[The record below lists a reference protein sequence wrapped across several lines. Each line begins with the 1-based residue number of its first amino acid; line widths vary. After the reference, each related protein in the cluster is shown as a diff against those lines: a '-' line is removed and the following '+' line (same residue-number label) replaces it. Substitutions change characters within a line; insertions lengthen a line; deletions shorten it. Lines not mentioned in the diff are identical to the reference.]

1 MLGVGGEYRL
11 ATLEKVTGFVSTA
24 VEQAAQRAVE
34 RKIAEELGVRDGQVK
49 AAVDLLDGGATVPF
63 IARYRKE
70 ATGELD
76 DAQLRALE
84 ERLRYLRE
92 LEERRA
98 AVLESVEAQGKLD
111 DALRAQILGADSK
124 ARLEDIYLPFK
135 PKRRTKAQ
143 IAREAGLEPLAQA
156 LLADPGLDPQAT
168 AAGYLNEAVADQA
181 AALEGA
187 RAILVERFAE
197 DADLIGTLRERMWT
211 RGRLVAT
218 VRAGK
223 EQDGA
228 KFSDYFDF
236 AEPYTRLPSHRILA
250 MLRGEKEEILDL
262 ELSPEDGEAAGDLP
276 GPGDYEQR
284 IAARFGIA
292 DHGRPGDRWLGDTV
306 RWAWRTRILVRLGI
320 DLRTRLRQEAEDEA
334 VRVFAANL
342 RDLLLAAPAGTR
354 ATMGLDPG
362 FRTGVKVAV
371 VDATGKVLAH
381 DTIYP
386 HQPANKWDA
395 ALATLAALAR
405 AHGVDLIA
413 IGNGTAS
420 RETDKLAEDLVKRH
434 PELKLTKAMVSE
446 AGASVYSASAFA
458 SQELPELN
466 VSIRGAVS
474 IARRL
479 QDPLAELVKIDPKS
493 IGVGQYQHDLS
504 EVKLSRSLD
513 AVVEDCVNAV
523 GVDVN
528 TASAPLLTR
537 VSGITGTLADN
548 IVAHRD
554 ANGPFRTRRALKDV
568 ARLGPKAFEQCAGFL
583 RIPGGDD
590 PLDASSVHPEA
601 YPVVRRILAATG
613 GDLRGLIGNGAALR
627 ALRPGDFADE
637 TFGIPTVTDILGELD
652 KPGRDPRPA
661 FKTATFK
668 EGVDKIGDLEVGMVL
683 EGVVTNVA
691 AFGAFVDVGV
701 HQDGLVHVS
710 ALSKNFVKDPRE
722 VVKPGD
728 IVRVRVTTVDVPR
741 KRIGL
746 TLRLDDEV
754 GAGRP
759 AGGGGGERRG
769 QGGGER
775 GGDRGGDRGA
785 RPPRQDRRGS
795 GGGGGGSAPAPV
807 GNSAMADALRRAGL
821 AGGGAAG
828 SGSGSGSGGRSGR
841 R

>member
-1 MLGVGGEYRL
+1 M
-11 ATLEKVTGFVSTA
+11 STA

-34 RKIAEELGVRDGQVK
+34 RKIAEELGVREGQVK
-49 AAVDLLDGGATVPF
+49 AAVDLLDGGSTVPF

-92 LEERRA
+92 LEERRSA
-98 AVLESVEAQGKLD
+98 ILESVEAQGKLD
-111 DALRAQILGADSK
+111 DTLRGQILAADSK

-143 IAREAGLEPLAQA
+143 IAREAGLEPLADA

-168 AAGYLNEAVADQA
+168 AAGYLNESVADQA
-181 AALEGA
+181 AALDGA
-187 RAILVERFAE
+187 RSILVERFAE

-218 VRAGK
+218 VRDGK

-236 AEPYTRLPSHRILA
+236 AEPYTKLPSHRILA
-250 MLRGEKEEILDL
+250 MLRGEKEEVLDL
-262 ELSPEDGEAAGDLP
+262 ELSPEDGQDSGDLP
-276 GPGDYEQR
+276 GQSDYEQR
-284 IAARFGIA
+284 IAARFGVA
-292 DHGRPGDRWLGDTV
+292 DHGRPGDKWLGDTV

-371 VDATGKVLAH
+371 VDATGKVVAH

-395 ALATLAALAR
+395 SIATLAALAKK
-405 AHGVDLIA
+405 HDVDLVA

-420 RETDKLAEDLVKRH
+420 RETDKLAEDLIKRH
-434 PELKLTKAMVSE
+434 PELKLTKAIVSE
-446 AGASVYSASAFA
+446 AGASVYSASAYA
-458 SQELPELN
+458 SQELPDLN

-504 EVKLSRSLD
+504 ELKLSRSLD

-528 TASAPLLTR
+528 TASSPLLTR

-548 IVAHRD
+548 IVSHRD

-583 RIPGGDD
+583 RIPGGED

-613 GDLRGLIGNGAALR
+613 GDLPSLIGNSTALR
-627 ALRPGDFADE
+627 ALRPGDFADD
-637 TFGIPTVTDILGELD
+637 TFGVPTVTDILGELD

-661 FKTATFK
+661 FRTATFK

-710 ALSKNFVKDPRE
+710 ALSKTFVKDPRE

-728 IVRVRVTTVDVPR
+728 IVKVRVTAVDVPR

-754 GAGRP
+754 GRP
-759 AGGGGGERRG
+759 QGGG
-769 QGGGER
+769 QGGGRER
-775 GGDRGGDRGA
+775 GGDRGGERGGERGP

-795 GGGGGGSAPAPV
+795 GGGGSGNGGGGGAPA

-821 AGGGAAG
+821 AGG
-828 SGSGSGSGGRSGR
+828 SGPGQGSGSGGRSGR

>member
-1 MLGVGGEYRL
+1 M
-11 ATLEKVTGFVSTA
+11 TTP
-24 VEQAAQRAVE
+24 VEQVARQAQQAIE
-34 RKIAEELGVRDGQVK
+34 RKIAEELGVREGQVK
-49 AAVDLLDGGATVPF
+49 SAVELLDGGATVPF
-63 IARYRKE
+63 VARYRKE
-70 ATGELD
+70 VTGSLD
-76 DAQLRALE
+76 DAQLRTLE

-98 AVLESVEAQGKLD
+98 AVLESIEAQGKLD
-111 DALRAQILGADSK
+111 DALRAQVLAADSK

-143 IAREAGLEPLAQA
+143 IAREAGLAPLAET
-156 LLADPGLDPQAT
+156 LLADPSQDPAAL
-168 AAGYLNEAVADQA
+168 AAGFLNESVAEPA

-187 RAILVERFAE
+187 RAILVERFGE
-197 DADLIGTLRERMWT
+197 DADLVGSLRERMWT

-218 VRAGK
+218 VRDGK

-228 KFSDYFDF
+228 KFADYFDF
-236 AEPYTRLPSHRILA
+236 AEPYTKLPSHRILA
-250 MLRGEKEEILDL
+250 MLRGEKEEVLDL
-262 ELSPEDGEAAGDLP
+262 DLSPYDGEEGDLP
-276 GPGDYEQR
+276 GENDYERR

-292 DHGRPGDRWLGDTV
+292 DHGRPADKWLGDTV
-306 RWAWRTRILVRLGI
+306 RWAWRTRVLVRLGI
-320 DLRTRLRQEAEDEA
+320 DLRSRLRAEAEDEA

-371 VDATGKVLAH
+371 VDATGKVLAY

-395 ALATLAALAR
+395 ALASLAALAKK
-405 AHGVDLIA
+405 HDVDLVA

-420 RETDKLAEDLVKRH
+420 RETDKLAEDLLKRH

-458 SQELPELN
+458 SQELPELD

-554 ANGPFRTRRALKDV
+554 ANGPFRTRRQLKDV
-568 ARLGPKAFEQCAGFL
+568 SRLGPKAFEQCAGFL
-583 RIPGGDD
+583 RIPDGDD

-601 YPVVRRILAATG
+601 YPVVRRILASTG
-613 GDLRGLIGNGAALR
+613 GELRGLIGNGERLR
-627 ALRPGDFADE
+627 ALRPADFADDV
-637 TFGIPTVTDILGELD
+637 FGVPTVTDILGELD

-661 FKTATFK
+661 FRTATFK

-710 ALSKNFVKDPRE
+710 ALSRNFVKDPRE

-728 IVRVRVTTVDVPR
+728 IVKVRVVSVDVPR

-754 GAGRP
+754 GRDR
-759 AGGGGGERRG
+759 GGDRG
-769 QGGGER
+769 DRGER
-775 GGDRGGDRGA
+775 GGDRGRGGERGGERQA
-785 RPPRQDRRGS
+785 RPPRQERRGGGQDRRGQGSGSGGSGGS
-795 GGGGGGSAPAPV
+795 GGGASLA
-807 GNSAMADALRRAGL
+807 NSAMADALRRAGL
-821 AGGGAAG
+821 TGGDGG
-828 SGSGSGSGGRSGR
+828 SGDRRSGR

>member
-1 MLGVGGEYRL
+1 M
-11 ATLEKVTGFVSTA
+11 STA

-34 RKIAEELGVRDGQVK
+34 RKIAEELGVREGQVK
-49 AAVDLLDGGATVPF
+49 AAVDLLDGGSTVPF

-92 LEERRA
+92 LEERRSA
-98 AVLESVEAQGKLD
+98 ILESVEAQGKLD
-111 DALRAQILGADSK
+111 DTLRGQILAADSK

-143 IAREAGLEPLAQA
+143 IAREAGLEPLADA

-168 AAGYLNEAVADQA
+168 AEGYLNESVADRA

-187 RAILVERFAE
+187 RSILVERFAE

-218 VRAGK
+218 VRGGK

-236 AEPYTRLPSHRILA
+236 AEPYTKLPSHRILA
-250 MLRGEKEEILDL
+250 MLRGEKEEVLDL
-262 ELSPEDGEAAGDLP
+262 ELSPEDGQDSGDLP
-276 GPGDYEQR
+276 GQSDYEQR
-284 IAARFGIA
+284 IAARFGVA
-292 DHGRPGDRWLGDTV
+292 DHGRPGDKWLGDTV

-371 VDATGKVLAH
+371 VDATGKVVAY

-395 ALATLAALAR
+395 SIATLAALAKK
-405 AHGVDLIA
+405 HDVDLVA

-420 RETDKLAEDLVKRH
+420 RETDKLAEDLIKRH

-446 AGASVYSASAFA
+446 AGASVYSASAYA
-458 SQELPELN
+458 SQELPDLN

-504 EVKLSRSLD
+504 ELKLSRSLD

-528 TASAPLLTR
+528 TASSPLLTR

-583 RIPGGDD
+583 RIPGGED

-613 GDLRGLIGNGAALR
+613 GDLPSLIGNSSALR
-627 ALRPGDFADE
+627 ALRPGDFADD
-637 TFGIPTVTDILGELD
+637 TFGVPTVTDILGELD

-728 IVRVRVTTVDVPR
+728 IVKVRVTAVDVPR

-754 GAGRP
+754 GRPQGAGS
-759 AGGGGGERRG
+759 GGGGR
-769 QGGGER
+769 ER
-775 GGDRGGDRGA
+775 GGDRGGDRGGERGP

-795 GGGGGGSAPAPV
+795 GGGGSGSGGGGGAPA

-821 AGGGAAG
+821 AGG
-828 SGSGSGSGGRSGR
+828 SGPGQGSGSGGRSGR